1 MSSRTWSPTPGPRR
15 VADRLSVDP
24 AAALPVLQRGWL
36 YDLTGIRNPRSEQKA
51 TCADCVMCG
60 DVGQSG
66 SRIRFSPD
74 VKCCSY
80 VPHLANFLAGRA
92 LAGPGRASALER
104 LRRRDGV
111 TPLGMGLSP
120 ADLQRMVDSR
130 AHFGVA
136 PVVRC
141 PHYVE
146 QTQGCGIWGSRNTVC
161 STWFCRHDRGEVGQR
176 FWHAVRDLLITVEE
190 RVAVLCLDE
199 GGLPTGQREAVL
211 EQRAAVRAAVAAANA
226 DDAADAEDGDD
237 AGDAGGAPAAAMPG
251 RTPARDEQLWG
262 DWLGREE
269 EWFARCAQVAER
281 LTGDDLLV
289 LLADVPDLVA
299 DVRTRWSEL
308 GRRSVPDRLVFTPGA
323 ASEATTD
330 VLRLVGYSPF
340 DPLVLPAGHEPALWL
355 LDGRP
360 VAQAQEAAAR
370 EHGVV
375 LDVDLLG
382 SLRDY
387 RLAVPGEG

>member
-1 MSSRTWSPTPGPRR
+1 MTSRTWNPPPGPRR

-36 YDLTGIRNPRSEQKA
+36 YELTGIRNPRSEQKA

-66 SRIRFSPD
+66 SRIRFSPQ

-80 VPHLANFLAGRA
+80 VPHLANFLAGRG
-92 LAGPGRASALER
+92 LAGPGRASLLER
-104 LRRRDGV
+104 LLRRDGV
-111 TPLGMGLSP
+111 TPLGMGLGEH
-120 ADLQRMVDSR
+120 DLRRMVEGRDS
-130 AHFGVA
+130 FGVA

-146 QTQGCGIWGSRNTVC
+146 QTQGCSIWGSRNTVC

-176 FWHAVRDLLITVEE
+176 FWQAVRDLLLAVEE

-199 GGLPTGQREAVL
+199 GGLAPGHRDAVL
-211 EQRAAVRAAVAAANA
+211 AQRAAVRAAVARAN
-226 DDAADAEDGDD
+226 DGDPDAASAVPAHSAEEDA
-237 AGDAGGAPAAAMPG
+237 
-251 RTPARDEQLWG
+251 RLWG
-262 DWLGREE
+262 PWSGREE
-269 EWFARCAQVAER
+269 EWFAGCAQVAGR
-281 LTGDDLLV
+281 LTGDDLAALV
-289 LLADVPDLVA
+289 ADVPDLVDA
-299 DVRTRWSEL
+299 VRTRWSEL
-308 GRRSVPDRLVFTPGA
+308 GRRTLPDRLRFTPGS

-340 DPLVLPAGHEPALWL
+340 DPLLLPADHEPALWL

-360 VAQAQEAAAR
+360 LDDVQAEALQEHA
-370 EHGVV
+370 VV

-382 SLRDY
+382 ALHDY
-387 RLAVPGEG
+387 GLAAPAPAPGDG